1 MRKGRGRRS
10 GTAGRRNSFSTDLR
24 MRFPFPFFF
33 FFLCVCVL
41 SLTRRNSFCF
51 PPIQRECTCQAA
63 FVTFHDIGF
72 ANPATS
78 F

>member
-33 FFLCVCVL
+33 FFFVCVC
-41 SLTRRNSFCF
+41 
-51 PPIQRECTCQAA
+51 A
-63 FVTFHDIGF
+63 FFNT
-72 ANPATS
+72 P
-78 F
+78 